1 MAYSRR
7 NRGRDDHP
15 VFDLIAGF
23 FGFYFL
29 AMLGLYVTNKV
40 LFWEW
45 VGWSCLL
52 AIIISAAAGYFVR
65 LQSMRK
71 QEKLDGI
78 INDLK
83 RHGLEGDVTSFIDS
97 FGLQKKPANSWKY
110 DRYSFSLEQMER
122 FRKFLNEEGMHLS
135 TDKWDDLSFV
145 LRYYIEAKEDRFMRD
160 SVSMAPK
167 RSADLSGS
175 AFEDLLVQLYG
186 AMGYSVQ
193 KIGKT
198 GDAGCDLVVNM
209 DNERVVIQAKRYSN
223 RVGIAAVQEAN
234 TAKPIYNCSR
244 AMVVATSNFTKEAYE
259 AARANNVKLVEGDE
273 LEALLSRYLK
283 QNWK

>member
-7 NRGRDDHP
+7 TQGRDDHP
-15 VFDLIAGF
+15 VFELVAGLLSL
-23 FGFYFL
+23 YLL
-29 AMLGLYVTNKV
+29 AMLGLYITNKV

-52 AIIISAAAGYFVR
+52 AIIIGAAAGYFVR
-65 LQSMRK
+65 LQSKRK

-83 RHGLEGDVTSFIDS
+83 QHGLEGDVTSFIDS

-110 DRYSFSLEQMER
+110 ERYSFSWEQMER
-122 FRKFLNEEGMHLS
+122 FRKFLNEKGMQLS
-135 TDKWDDLSFV
+135 TDKWDDFSFV
-145 LRYYIEAKEDRFMRD
+145 LKYYIEAKENRFMRD
-160 SVSMAPK
+160 SVSMAP
-167 RSADLSGS
+167 RRFVDLSGS

-193 KIGKT
+193 KTGQV

-209 DNERVVIQAKRYSN
+209 GNERVVVQAKRYAGT
-223 RVGIAAVQEAN
+223 VGIAAVQEAN

-244 AMVVATSNFTKEAYE
+244 AMVVTTSSFTKEAYE
-259 AARANNVKLVEGDE
+259 AARANNVKLVEGEE
-273 LEALLSRYLK
+273 LGGLLLRYLK